1 MARKCRQSLLSP
13 WRDNLPQGAASPAP
27 AGRSSSSSEHGQGC
41 TAPALLNPS
50 TGRVL
55 LPAGICAADGELP
68 FPRKGPP
75 SSEGHG
81 NIIRMCC
88 TNCFKA
94 RPYGSDKR
102 DQGDVGD
109 LAAAALQQEP
119 GAGGAA
125 GCGPTGTRAR
135 AQTRLRACKARGIP
149 PGGEHG
155 ARGARAVSVPGVTP
169 SPQVPGLGPK
179 PPGAAATQ
187 PALNKALGQAGEMPC
202 FCCFSPSQPSSQP
215 RWK

>member
-13 WRDNLPQGAASPAP
+13 WRDNRPQGAA
-27 AGRSSSSSEHGQGC
+27 SEHGQGC
-41 TAPALLNPS
+41 TAPALLSPS

-55 LPAGICAADGELP
+55 LPAGIRAVNGELP
-68 FPRKGPP
+68 FPIKVPP

-81 NIIRMCC
+81 NIIGMCC
-88 TNCFKA
+88 TNCLKA

-135 AQTRLRACKARGIP
+135 AQPRLSRRVRACKACGIP

-155 ARGARAVSVPGVTP
+155 ARAVSIPGVTP
-169 SPQVPGLGPK
+169 STQVPGLGPK
-179 PPGAAATQ
+179 LPGAAAMQ
-187 PALNKALGQAGEMPC
+187 LPLNKALGQAGEMPC
-202 FCCFSPSQPSSQP
+202 FCCFFPLPAILTAEMEVACAVN
-215 RWK
+215 